1 MRTLL
6 LSSAAIL
13 FTSAAFA
20 DDSVLASRFG
30 NTTITKDA
38 NGNENHIYYA
48 ADGTFT
54 GKQGTTMFKGT
65 WKIDGSTICLT
76 SATPIPNTPNPACA
90 PVSTHKVGDT
100 WTAGPYTVSLV
111 AGIQ

>member
-1 MRTLL
+1 MRIAALALTL
-6 LSSAAIL
+6 A
-13 FTSAAFA
+13 FVTTSAFA
-20 DDSVLASRFG
+20 DDIMAARYG

-38 NGNENHIYYA
+38 AGHETHLHYM

-54 GKQGTTMFKGT
+54 GTQGGQSFKGT

-76 SATPIPNTPNPACA
+76 ADPAIPNTPNPACA
-90 PVSTHKVGDT
+90 PISQHAVGDT

-111 AGIQ
+111 AGVQ